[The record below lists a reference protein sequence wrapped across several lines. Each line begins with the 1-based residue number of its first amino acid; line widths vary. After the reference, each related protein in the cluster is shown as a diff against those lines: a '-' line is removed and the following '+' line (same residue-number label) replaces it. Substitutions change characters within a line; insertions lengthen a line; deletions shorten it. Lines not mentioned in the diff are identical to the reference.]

1 MSLSHHTHISAKS
14 GPNRNGRRNGS
25 RYFSLT
31 QNDEDDFDPHFRPSS
46 GGELNTIDKASRFIS
61 GVTFV
66 VLLTLCINTFIDL
79 RESTSSAHKKIQNIA
94 SSLRDEMKE
103 KKAGLSLK
111 GETFQLSDYYK
122 IDEDTKVSKELSS
135 VTYPKGGP
143 VIVFLTTN
151 TTKDIDDTQTAL
163 KSLIFLN
170 GDNDPNHLAPVLIF
184 NEGNINDAQKLKLTQ
199 STNRPIS
206 FPVVDFNELPGGL
219 DIEKDGMK
227 FKVQG
232 RENPWGYH
240 QMIRFWIT
248 RIWHHPAVE
257 PYEIIMRMDSD
268 SCFKGVNEVLP
279 GFLNDDIVYHSQFVG
294 VESGSGFMEG
304 LMDHSER
311 FLKRY
316 NKMAGNPMLYR
327 YAKLTWETKKTL
339 PLFMTNFEVSRKSWM
354 LKNIVMRW
362 HESLT
367 EEKPYGV
374 FTHRWGDAVTRFL
387 MVAMIAMNY
396 QLDTNY
402 PDGYFHKAQCK
413 REGVEQAIREYNQLM
428 DAYN

>member
-1 MSLSHHTHISAKS
+1 MSLFHHTHISATH
-14 GPNRNGRRNGS
+14 GPTSSERRNRSG
-25 RYFSLT
+25 YFSLT
-31 QNDEDDFDPHFRPSS
+31 QNEEDDFDPHFKPSRN
-46 GGELNTIDKASRFIS
+46 ELSPIDKASRFVS
-61 GVTFV
+61 CVTFI
-66 VLLTLCINTFIDL
+66 VLLTLCINTFIDI
-79 RESTSSAHKKIQNIA
+79 RASTSSAHKRIQNLA
-94 SSLRDEMKE
+94 SSLRDEMKN
-103 KKAGLSLK
+103 KKTGLNVKS
-111 GETFQLSDYYK
+111 ETFHLSDYFQ
-122 IDEDTKVSKELSS
+122 IDEETKVMKDLSS

-143 VIVFLTTN
+143 VIAFLTTN

-163 KSLIFLN
+163 KSLVFLH
-170 GDNDPNHLAPVLIF
+170 GDVDADFLAPVLIF
-184 NEGNINDAQKLKLTQ
+184 SEGNLKDTQKLKLAQ

-206 FPVVDFNELPGGL
+206 FPVVDFKEFPPGL
-219 DIEKDGMK
+219 DLDADGMK
-227 FKVQG
+227 FKVKG
-232 RENPWGYH
+232 RENLWGYH

-248 RIWHHPAVE
+248 RVWHHPAIE

-294 VESGSGFMEG
+294 LESGSGFLTD

-327 YAKLTWETKKTL
+327 YAKLTWESKKTL
-339 PLFMTNFEVSRKSWM
+339 PLFMTNFEVSRKSFM

-374 FTHRWGDAVTRFL
+374 FTHRWGDAVTRYL
-387 MVAMIAMNY
+387 MAAMIAMNY

-402 PDGYFHKAQCK
+402 PDGYFHKEHCK
-413 REGVEQAIREYNQLM
+413 REDVDRAIREFNQLVNES
-428 DAYN
+428 D